1 MVRCIGVEEHHEENY
16 IHEDKFIKTTNTNF
30 TYEKNSQ
37 MSSLDRLRAVEVL
50 LAVVE
55 GGSFSAAAKKLGL
68 TPGAVS
74 KQIANLEEHLGH
86 CLIHRTTRSM
96 SLSAEGEKYLELCQP
111 LLHGFDQADATMMN
125 LKTGALV
132 GRIKIS
138 APIVFGR
145 REVLPLL
152 FDFMERWPDVEVET
166 LFEDRWVDLVE
177 ERVDLVVRLARELPD
192 LNLVGKCLGDYPS
205 VLAASTS
212 YINAR
217 GPFERIE
224 DLKGCDGLMLRA
236 RSSELTWRVGG
247 QLVRPRLKLVMGDLS
262 SLVEAVRRGLGIA
275 AVPKAWI
282 QKELNRGELVELFP
296 GKLELTRKVWLLRK
310 ESTYPTQL
318 VDNMASHLE
327 QGLRQELGS

>member
-1 MVRCIGVEEHHEENY
+1 M
-16 IHEDKFIKTTNTNF
+16 
-30 TYEKNSQ
+30 
-37 MSSLDRLRAVEVL
+37 
-50 LAVVE
+50 
-55 GGSFSAAAKKLGL
+55 
-68 TPGAVS
+68 
-74 KQIANLEEHLGH
+74 
-86 CLIHRTTRSM
+86 
-96 SLSAEGEKYLELCQP
+96 
-111 LLHGFDQADATMMN
+111 
-125 LKTGALV
+125 
-132 GRIKIS
+132 
-138 APIVFGR
+138 
-145 REVLPLL
+145 
-152 FDFMERWPDVEVET
+152 W
-166 LFEDRWVDLVE
+166 
-177 ERVDLVVRLARELPD
+177 LARELPD

-282 QKELNRGELVELFP
+282 QQELNRGKLVELFP